1 VSEVRIT
8 AEPRTEFGKGA
19 ARRTRRAGKVPA
31 VLYGHGQAPR
41 HISLPGH
48 ELMRAL
54 RTPNVLFSLSLDGRS
69 ELALPKDVQRDP
81 VRGILEH
88 VDLLLVRRGEKVT
101 VEVPVHVVGEVA
113 PGGLL
118 THELTALT
126 VEAEATRIPASLEVS
141 VEGLAVGSDIT
152 AGEVQLPAGAALVT
166 EPEHGVVHV
175 VTAPTAEQLEA
186 EIEAALPEAAVPA
199 EEEAPAEPAPVP
211 APSEQAESEQ
221 G

>member
-1 VSEVRIT
+1 VPEVRIT

-31 VLYGHGQAPR
+31 VLYGHGEAPR

-48 ELMRAL
+48 DLMRAL
-54 RTPNVLFSLSLDGRS
+54 RTPNVLLSLDVEGKS
-69 ELALPKDVQRDP
+69 QLALPKDVQRDP
-81 VRGILEH
+81 IRGVLEH

-118 THELTALT
+118 THTLTALT
-126 VEAEATRIPASLEVS
+126 IEAEATHIPGSFEIS
-141 VEGLAVGSDIT
+141 VEGMEIGDGVK
-152 AGEVQLPAGAALVT
+152 AGNIALPAGATLVT
-166 EPEHGVVHV
+166 DPDQGVVHI

-186 EIEAALPEAAVPA
+186 EIEGAVPEA
-199 EEEAPAEPAPVP
+199 EEEAAEEAPEGEAPPAPVP
-211 APSEQAESEQ
+211 APEES
-221 G
+221 

>member
-1 VSEVRIT
+1 VPEVRIT

-31 VLYGHGQAPR
+31 VLYGHGEAPR

-48 ELMRAL
+48 DLMRAL
-54 RTPNVLFSLSLDGRS
+54 RTPNVLLTLDVDGTS
-69 ELALPKDVQRDP
+69 QLALPKDVQRDP
-81 VRGILEH
+81 IRGVLEH

-118 THELTALT
+118 THTLTALT
-126 VEAEATRIPASLEVS
+126 IEAEATQIPGSFEIS
-141 VEGLAVGSDIT
+141 VEGLEIGDGIK
-152 AGEVQLPAGAALVT
+152 AGQIALPAGATLVT
-166 EPEHGVVHV
+166 DPDQGVVHV

-186 EIEAALPEAAVPA
+186 EIEGAVPEA
-199 EEEAPAEPAPVP
+199 EEEAAEEVPEGEAPPAPVP
-211 APSEQAESEQ
+211 APEES
-221 G
+221 

>member
-1 VSEVRIT
+1 VPEVRIT

-31 VLYGHGQAPR
+31 VLYGHGEAPR

-48 ELMRAL
+48 DLMRAL
-54 RTPNVLFSLSLDGRS
+54 RTPNILLTLDVDGTS
-69 ELALPKDVQRDP
+69 QLALPKDVQRDP
-81 VRGILEH
+81 IRGVLEH

-118 THELTALT
+118 THSLTALT
-126 VEAEATRIPASLEVS
+126 IEAEATQIPGSFEIS
-141 VEGLAVGSDIT
+141 VEGLEIGDGIK
-152 AGEVQLPAGAALVT
+152 AGEIALPAGATLIT
-166 EPEHGVVHV
+166 DPDQGVVQV

-186 EIEAALPEAAVPA
+186 EIEGAVPEA
-199 EEEAPAEPAPVP
+199 EEEAAEEVPEGEAPPAPVP
-211 APSEQAESEQ
+211 APEES
-221 G
+221 